1 MCIAQ
6 SAAEIVLARRAGRDS
21 KILLS
26 RVSALSR
33 ERDRGGITRFVSG
46 CAALVG
52 EFRASPTPPEVKVFG
67 RYICIHVYE
76 MSDTV

>member
-26 RVSALSR
+26 RVSTLSR
-33 ERDRGGITRFVSG
+33 ERERGDN
-46 CAALVG
+46 
-52 EFRASPTPPEVKVFG
+52 EVCFG
-67 RYICIHVYE
+67 MH
-76 MSDTV
+76 SSSW